1 MLKKILVSLNLV
13 MNKVSATNKDAIK
26 KAMIAALEKTLGVVT
41 PACQEVGIARS
52 THYRWMEEDE
62 VYKSQVESLLDFQ
75 IDFVESKLF
84 ENINNGD
91 TSSTI
96 FYLKTKARHRGY
108 VERKELDH
116 TTKGE
121 KITTPIK
128 WVDGD
133 SE

>member
-1 MLKKILVSLNLV
+1 

-26 KAMIAALEKTLGVVT
+26 KAMLAALEKTLGVVT
-41 PACQEVGIARS
+41 PACLEVGIARS

-62 VYKSQVESLLDFQ
+62 KYKKDVESLLDFQ

-91 TSSTI
+91 TTSAI

-108 VERKELDH
+108 VEKKELDH
-116 TTKGE
+116 TSKGE
-121 KITTPIK
+121 KIAVPIQ